1 MNSSA
6 RAFLIVTF
14 VCASASLT
22 PGSSSALNQSAVSV
36 WNELKLNSV
45 GAFSW
50 LNARPLEDCMRPE
63 QVECF
68 SIQQN
73 LWVLDRTGTF
83 ALWLQNVV
91 ELARLQNESYFGTYG
106 FEMWIPPTTR
116 PPLVCEPKSDVEN
129 DCRSP
134 FFSDRIVLPYSF
146 NFYAHISDDGQPSI
160 RMSNDF
166 GSVDWSIPSSVECP
180 CSIATVRHETPPWGY
195 YPFEFVMVGLD
206 SAGLALFRNNTN
218 AILQS
223 TLVQYSDGT
232 WHDPVLMT
240 LSCSSQAC
248 PTRPATSE
256 TSSNLLWNSTT
267 GEISWSNGAADQGI
281 TISALSANESTA
293 PLIRNPI
300 PETFLYLKFKLG
312 GAGYFIIH
320 DQQRRALGFDASSS
334 SWLLQIPNS
343 SLSFTPGSE
352 AVIMNPVGTYD
363 VTVTSGSNM
372 RFMLFASES
381 TNTGGVFLTR
391 TYNGSLNMGDSTK
404 LLLNAYQL
412 DIKSGET
419 PFQTAIPIM
428 LFIIG
433 STSWIFLVIAILF
446 ILRKRRR
453 QEE

>member
-1 MNSSA
+1 
-6 RAFLIVTF
+6 
-14 VCASASLT
+14 
-22 PGSSSALNQSAVSV
+22 
-36 WNELKLNSV
+36 
-45 GAFSW
+45 
-50 LNARPLEDCMRPE
+50 
-63 QVECF
+63 
-68 SIQQN
+68 
-73 LWVLDRTGTF
+73 
-83 ALWLQNVV
+83 
-91 ELARLQNESYFGTYG
+91 
-106 FEMWIPPTTR
+106 
-116 PPLVCEPKSDVEN
+116 
-129 DCRSP
+129 
-134 FFSDRIVLPYSF
+134 
-146 NFYAHISDDGQPSI
+146 
-160 RMSNDF
+160 
-166 GSVDWSIPSSVECP
+166 
-180 CSIATVRHETPPWGY
+180 
-195 YPFEFVMVGLD
+195 MVGLD
-206 SAGLALFRNNTN
+206 SAGLALFRSNTN

-267 GEISWSNGAADQGI
+267 GEISWSNGAADQGV

-312 GAGYFIIH
+312 GAGYFVIH

-352 AVIMNPVGTYD
+352 AVIMNPVGIYD

-419 PFQTAIPIM
+419 PFQTATPIM